1 LNSPSNPSGAVY
13 SRAELEAL
21 GEVLARHPRVLVM
34 SDEIYEQIHYAQAPF
49 TSFVTAC
56 PELAER
62 SVIVNGV
69 AKAYAMTG
77 WRIGYA
83 AAPAELARIM
93 SKIQS
98 QTTSNPCS
106 ISQAAAVEA
115 LTGPQ
120 DFVTRSREEFS
131 ARRNL
136 VINGLEQIEG
146 LDVLWPDG
154 AFYAFPS
161 VARFV
166 GARTKQGVKLD
177 TDTDIASYLLETGH
191 VAGVP
196 GSAFGLAPHYRMS
209 FALARE
215 DLHTALGSIQS
226 ALADLSPG
234 DD

>member
-56 PELAER
+56 PQLAER

-83 AAPAELARIM
+83 AAPAALASIM
-93 SKIQS
+93 AKIQS
-98 QTTSNPCS
+98 QSTSNPCS

-120 DFVTRSREEFS
+120 DFVTRARSEFA
-131 ARRNL
+131 ARRDL
-136 VINGLEQIEG
+136 VIDGLAAIDGVE
-146 LDVLWPDG
+146 VLSPEG

-161 VARFV
+161 LVRFLAAETPE
-166 GARTKQGVKLD
+166 GKQLNND
-177 TDTDIASYLLETGH
+177 TDLASYLLNTAQ

-196 GSAFGLAPHYRMS
+196 GSAFGLSPYFRVSYALAQTQLVTAVERIGA
-209 FALARE
+209 ALAR
-215 DLHTALGSIQS
+215 LTCA
-226 ALADLSPG
+226 PG
-234 DD
+234 